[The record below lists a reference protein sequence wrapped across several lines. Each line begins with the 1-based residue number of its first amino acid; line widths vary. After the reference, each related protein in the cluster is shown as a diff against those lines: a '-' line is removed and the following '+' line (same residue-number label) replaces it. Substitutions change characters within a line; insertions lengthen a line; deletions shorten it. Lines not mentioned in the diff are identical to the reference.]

1 MRWPATRPATAAR
14 SKVCSSATSASNLRK
29 FKGAPS
35 GASSLFARMLLSRFS
50 HLVLQT
56 QERWQKFR
64 QPSFSQSFQSRF
76 GHYKKVPHSQSP
88 LSQCFCHEVD
98 LIICVALFCVK
109 WLSFTSF
116 NKKNAC
122 RKQTLQYYSSSYRA
136 VISSSASFIFAFTLS
151 GPTMRTALPRPNIQP
166 KNCWLTAT
174 ETTTR
179 K

>member
-1 MRWPATRPATAAR
+1 MGGSFGSLLFFCPDASVIPLSSTASDTRMMSGVQSQAVQ
-14 SKVCSSATSASNLRK
+14 SKSAVTLR
-29 FKGAPS
+29 
-35 GASSLFARMLLSRFS
+35 
-50 HLVLQT
+50 T
-56 QERWQKFR
+56 QEKKGV
-64 QPSFSQSFQSRF
+64 F
-76 GHYKKVPHSQSP
+76 GQIA

-116 NKKNAC
+116 NKKSVC
-122 RKQTLQYYSSSYRA
+122 ERQTQKCYSSYRA
-136 VISSSASFIFAFTLS
+136 AISASAFFICSFTLS
-151 GPTMRTALPRPNIQP
+151 GAVIRTALPRLNIQP